1 MESARS
7 MVKERS
13 WLPLTLVRAS
23 SRTLLRVSSSC
34 ILCMGTYAQH
44 PVLPESMDPWQPLST
59 WSQAGSL
66 AVTEFPVG
74 CTGISGQATESNY
87 SGKHT
92 DIDLMLD

>member
-44 PVLPESMDPWQPLST
+44 PVASGIHGSMAATVHLESGWQP
-59 WSQAGSL
+59 GSDR
-66 AVTEFPVG
+66 
-74 CTGISGQATESNY
+74 ISCGLYRYLWASDREQ
-87 SGKHT
+87 
-92 DIDLMLD
+92 I